1 MAAMLGGQHLHIYSS
16 FSPNTQICSSGQKE
30 IEIVDPFICFSRV
43 IFPGD
48 VLQVRESI
56 SPAETG
62 HTPHQRHVQEEREGQ
77 EQNREQAALLRL
89 CYTENEVPPRKLF
102 DFLKQKYFFTRN
114 KNIVKQKHF
123 MGKSSLS

>member
-1 MAAMLGGQHLHIYSS
+1 MFHYFSHFVLHWHVLPVCQPLSS
-16 FSPNTQICSSGQKE
+16 SKTSHP
-30 IEIVDPFICFSRV
+30 
-43 IFPGD
+43 
-48 VLQVRESI
+48 
-56 SPAETG
+56 
-62 HTPHQRHVQEEREGQ
+62 PHQRHVQEEREGQ